1 VPPDEMTSMQ
11 RVLTTLGLKEPDR
24 VPLFLLPIT
33 QGAVEMGVLLKRYY
47 HAPDLMA
54 EAQVRFRERY
64 RNDCL
69 YGFTY
74 AAAEF
79 EAFGGD
85 VIFYDRAPPNAG
97 APFLHI
103 PDDFARLAA
112 PKIEDCPALC
122 RTLELQAQLN
132 RAANGNA
139 PVIGVV
145 MSPTS
150 LPVMQLGFP
159 EYLRLLMEQPESLT
173 PLFEINEEFCVAWAN
188 AQLAAGA
195 NALVYYDPVG
205 SCTIIEPAHYR
216 RLCAPVTKR
225 VLARINGPVAV
236 HFASGRSFDIL
247 QDVAETGAGGVVVSG
262 DDDLAAI
269 KTAVGHRLPILGNLN
284 GLAMRHWDAAET
296 ERQVKNAIAAA
307 GVGGGFILTD
317 NHGEIPF
324 DVPERVL
331 IWISESVARW
341 GRYPLTWADEWREG
355 AIERVR

>member
-1 VPPDEMTSMQ
+1 MPPDEMTSLQ
-11 RVLTTLGLKEPDR
+11 RVLTALSLKEPDR
-24 VPLFLLPIT
+24 VPLFLLPT
-33 QGAVEMGVLLKRYY
+33 VQGAVEMGAPLKDYF
-47 HAPDLMA
+47 HAPGLMA

-74 AAAEF
+74 VAAEF

-85 VIFYDRAPPNAG
+85 TLFYDRAPPNAG
-97 APFLHI
+97 APFLHT
-103 PDDFARLAA
+103 PDDFVRLAV

-122 RTLELQAQLN
+122 RTLEFQAQLR
-132 RAANGNA
+132 RAADGCV

-145 MSPTS
+145 ISPIS

-159 EYLRLLMEQPESLT
+159 AYLRLLMEEPKTLM
-173 PLFEINEEFCVAWAN
+173 PLFEVNEEFCVSWAN

-195 NALVYYDPVG
+195 DALVYYDPVG
-205 SCTIIEPAHYR
+205 SCTVIEPAHYR
-216 RLCAPVTKR
+216 RLNAPVAKR
-225 VLARINGPVAV
+225 VLARIKGPTVT
-236 HFASGRSFDIL
+236 HFASGRSLAIL
-247 QDVAETGAGGVVVSG
+247 PDVAETGTGGVVVSG

-269 KTAVGHRLPILGNLN
+269 KVAVGNQLPILGNLN
-284 GLAMRHWDAAET
+284 GLAMRHWDAEET

-317 NHGEIPF
+317 HHGEIPF

-331 IWISESVARW
+331 IWIAESVGRW
-341 GRYPLTWADEWREG
+341 GRYPLTWVDAWREQQ
-355 AIERVR
+355 

>member
-1 VPPDEMTSMQ
+1 MRPDEMTSLQ
-11 RVLTTLGLKEPDR
+11 RVLTTLSLKEPDR
-24 VPLFLLPIT
+24 VPLFLLPT
-33 QGAVEMGVLLKRYY
+33 VQGAVEMGVPLRDYFR
-47 HAPDLMA
+47 APGLMA

-97 APFLHI
+97 APFLHTTG
-103 PDDFARLAA
+103 DFARLAV

-122 RTLELQAQLN
+122 RTLELQAHLR
-132 RAANGNA
+132 RAAGGSV

-159 EYLRLLMEQPESLT
+159 AYLWRLMEEPESLT
-173 PLFEINEEFCVAWAN
+173 PLLEVNEEFCAAWAN

-195 NALVYYDPVG
+195 DALVYYDPVG

-225 VLARINGPVAV
+225 LLARINGPVAV

-247 QDVAETGAGGVVVSG
+247 QDVAEAGAGGVVVSG
-262 DDDLAAI
+262 DDDLAAV
-269 KTAVGHRLPILGNLN
+269 KAAVGGRLPILGNLN

-317 NHGEIPF
+317 HHGEIPF

-331 IWISESVARW
+331 VWIAESVGQW
-341 GRYPLTWADEWREG
+341 GRYPLTWVDAWRTQN
-355 AIERVR
+355 

>member
-1 VPPDEMTSMQ
+1 MPSDEMTSLQ
-11 RVLTTLGLKEPDR
+11 RVLTTLSLKEPDR
-24 VPLFLLPIT
+24 VPLFLLPTT
-33 QGAVEMGVLLKRYY
+33 QGAAEMGVPLKDYFR
-47 HAPDLMA
+47 APGLMA

-85 VIFYDRAPPNAG
+85 IIFYDRAPPNAG
-97 APFLHI
+97 APFLHT

-112 PKIEDCPALC
+112 PQIEDCPVLC
-122 RTLELQAQLN
+122 RTLEFQAQLR

-159 EYLRLLMEQPESLT
+159 EYLRLLMEQPDSLT
-173 PLFEINEEFCVAWAN
+173 PLFEINEEFCVSWAN

-195 NALVYYDPVG
+195 DALVYYDPVG
-205 SCTIIEPAHYR
+205 SCTVIEPAHYR
-216 RLCAPVTKR
+216 RLNAPIAKR
-225 VLARINGPVAV
+225 VMARIKGPAV
-236 HFASGRSFDIL
+236 THFASGRSFAIL
-247 QDVAETGAGGVVVSG
+247 PDVAETGTGGVVVSG
-262 DDDLAAI
+262 DDDLAAV
-269 KTAVGHRLPILGNLN
+269 KAAVGNRLPIFGNLN
-284 GLAMRHWDAAET
+284 GLAMRHWDAEIT
-296 ERQVKNAIAAA
+296 ELQVKNAIAAA

-317 NHGEIPF
+317 HHGEIPF

-331 IWISESVARW
+331 IWISESVERW
-341 GRYPLTWADEWREG
+341 GRYPLTWVDAWREQQ
-355 AIERVR
+355 

>member
-1 VPPDEMTSMQ
+1 MPPDEMTSLQ
-11 RVLTTLGLKEPDR
+11 RVLMTLSLKEPDR
-24 VPLFLLPIT
+24 VPLFLLPTT
-33 QGAVEMGVLLKRYY
+33 QGAAEMGVPLKDYF
-47 HAPDLMA
+47 HAPGLMA

-85 VIFYDRAPPNAG
+85 TIFYDRAPPNAG
-97 APFLHI
+97 APFLRT
-103 PDDFARLAA
+103 PDDFARLAV

-122 RTLELQAQLN
+122 RTLEFQAQLR
-132 RAANGNA
+132 RAADGCV

-145 MSPTS
+145 MSPFS

-159 EYLRLLMEQPESLT
+159 EYLRLLMEEPESLT
-173 PLFEINEEFCVAWAN
+173 PLFGVNEEFCVAWAN

-195 NALVYYDPVG
+195 DALVYYDPVG
-205 SCTIIEPAHYR
+205 SCTVIEPAHYQ
-216 RLCAPVTKR
+216 RLCAPVAKR
-225 VLARINGPVAV
+225 VLARIKGPVAT

-247 QDVAETGAGGVVVSG
+247 QDVAETGTGGVVVSG
-262 DDDLAAI
+262 DEDLAAI
-269 KTAVGHRLPILGNLN
+269 KAAVGNRLTILGNLN
-284 GLAMRHWDAAET
+284 GLAMRHWDAEET

-317 NHGEIPF
+317 HHGEIPF

-341 GRYPLTWADEWREG
+341 GRYPLTWADAWREQQ
-355 AIERVR
+355 

>member
-1 VPPDEMTSMQ
+1 MAYEKMTSMQ

-33 QGAVEMGVLLKRYY
+33 QGAAEMGVPLKHYY

-54 EAQVRFRERY
+54 EAQVLFRERY

-69 YGFTY
+69 CGFTY

-85 VIFYDRAPPNAG
+85 TIFYDRAPPNAG
-97 APFLHI
+97 APVFRTAT
-103 PDDFARLAA
+103 DFARLA
-112 PKIEDCPALC
+112 PPRIEDCPALC
-122 RTLELQAQLN
+122 RTLELQAQLH
-132 RAANGNA
+132 RVADGGV

-145 MSPTS
+145 VSPIS
-150 LPVMQLGFP
+150 LPVMQVGFS
-159 EYLRLLMEQPESLT
+159 EYLRLLMEQPESLA
-173 PLFEINEEFCVAWAN
+173 PLFEVNEEFCVAWAN

-195 NALVYYDPVG
+195 DALVYYDPVG
-205 SCTIIEPAHYR
+205 SCTVIEPAHYR
-216 RLCAPVTKR
+216 RLCVPVAKR
-225 VLARINGPVAV
+225 VLARVKGPTAT
-236 HFASGRSFDIL
+236 HFASGRSFNIL
-247 QDVAETGAGGVVVSG
+247 QDVAETGTGGVVVSG
-262 DDDLAAI
+262 DEDLAAI
-269 KTAVGHRLPILGNLN
+269 KAAVGSRLPILGNLN
-284 GLAMRHWDAAET
+284 GLAMRHWDAEEA

-341 GRYPLTWADEWREG
+341 GCYPLTWVDSWREQQ
-355 AIERVR
+355 